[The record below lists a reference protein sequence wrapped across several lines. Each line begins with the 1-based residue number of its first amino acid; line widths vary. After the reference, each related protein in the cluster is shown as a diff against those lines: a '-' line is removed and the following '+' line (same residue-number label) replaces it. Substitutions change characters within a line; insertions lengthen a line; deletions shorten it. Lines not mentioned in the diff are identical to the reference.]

1 MKLQKVLLLLSFCS
15 YTPLF
20 ASTIGSDTMVTL
32 FNTQQTVNNGVR
44 IASFAALAAG
54 FSLLDNSVIGSFD
67 SSFAVQGEVA
77 LSGGTL
83 ILESDLILQNI
94 SQIISFGNIVG
105 NNHVLSLS
113 KNISLVP
120 TTSSSQCF
128 EWGNLTVCLNCNV
141 TLQDCCITF
150 TGNCTINGK
159 GNCLTLQPTCT
170 IQIGAN
176 SSLMMKNIIV
186 RGLQASN
193 IMPLDSTSTL
203 SLKSAKLILSD
214 DFVFDTGSFQ
224 VFKNVSISGIDH
236 TFSYQ
241 TDQKSV
247 INANSTLK
255 LNDALTFDYFPQISN
270 TNLLELADN
279 TATLFLKGATLKLT
293 TTNLQFTQGIVSVDR
308 NSKIESI

>member
-1 MKLQKVLLLLSFCS
+1 M
-15 YTPLF
+15 
-20 ASTIGSDTMVTL
+20 
-32 FNTQQTVNNGVR
+32 FNGQPIVCDGGR
-44 IASFAALAAG
+44 IATFAALNAG
-54 FSLLDNSVIGSFD
+54 FKLANTTITFD
-67 SSFAVQGEVA
+67 SFFSV
-77 LSGGTL
+77 SGDIDLVGGNL
-83 ILESDLILQNI
+83 ILDSDLILANI
-94 SQIISFGNIVG
+94 AQLNTMGTIIGND
-105 NNHVLSLS
+105 HVLSLA

-120 TTSSSQCF
+120 TTTSFPQCF
-128 EWGNLTVCLNCNV
+128 EWSDLTVCLNSNV

-150 TGNCTINGK
+150 TGNSTINGK
-159 GNCLTLQPTCT
+159 GNCLTLLPTCT

-255 LNDALTFDYFPQISN
+255 LNDALTFDYFPQIIN

-279 TATLFLKGATLKLT
+279 TAVLFLKGATLKLT